1 LTTVPRRKLGRELE
15 VSAVGLGCMGMSA
28 FYGRCDESDAIRTVH
43 RALELGVDFLDTA
56 DVYRE
61 HSVNEELVG
70 RAVAGR
76 RAEVTLATKFGHTYE
91 AAHRGRDLD
100 GRPEYVRWACEQS
113 LRRLGAEHID
123 LYYLH
128 RPDPETPIEET
139 VGAMAGLV
147 AEGKVRYLGLS
158 EVLPETLRRASAVH
172 PIAAVQSEYS
182 LFERALEGDVLP
194 ACRELEVGFVAYSPL
209 GRGVLARGFDGVDEL
224 DEDDWRREVPR
235 LQADHMSRNAE
246 LVHALGGVAHDAG
259 LTPAQLALAWLVA
272 QAGVVP
278 LPGMRRVD
286 HVEENAVAA
295 SAELSD
301 DVLRR
306 LEELFARG
314 AVSGDRYPGYAA
326 AWLDHG
332 TPVPEEPSAEGEH

>member
-1 LTTVPRRKLGRELE
+1 
-15 VSAVGLGCMGMSA
+15 
-28 FYGRCDESDAIRTVH
+28 
-43 RALELGVDFLDTA
+43 
-56 DVYRE
+56 
-61 HSVNEELVG
+61 
-70 RAVAGR
+70 
-76 RAEVTLATKFGHTYE
+76 
-91 AAHRGRDLD
+91 
-100 GRPEYVRWACEQS
+100 
-113 LRRLGAEHID
+113 
-123 LYYLH
+123 
-128 RPDPETPIEET
+128 
-139 VGAMAGLV
+139 
-147 AEGKVRYLGLS
+147 
-158 EVLPETLRRASAVH
+158 
-172 PIAAVQSEYS
+172 
-182 LFERALEGDVLP
+182 
-194 ACRELEVGFVAYSPL
+194 
-209 GRGVLARGFDGVDEL
+209 
-224 DEDDWRREVPR
+224 
-235 LQADHMSRNAE
+235 
-246 LVHALGGVAHDAG
+246 VHALGGVAHDAG